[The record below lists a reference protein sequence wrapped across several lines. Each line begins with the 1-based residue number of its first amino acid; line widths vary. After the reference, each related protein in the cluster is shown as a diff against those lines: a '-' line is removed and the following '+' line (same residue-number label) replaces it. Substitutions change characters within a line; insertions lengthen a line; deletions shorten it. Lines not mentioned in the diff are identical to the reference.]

1 MVLVSDQKTGLH
13 PPNLT
18 MTNEPHLSAHS
29 TRNYFLSHR
38 PSRHLSQAFD
48 RLPAK
53 CRGVVWMR
61 KVEGLSQRDVARRL
75 NIAETTVEKHVARG
89 IRFLAGFLFGDELA
103 AKPVNPTTVDVPE
116 SEEDRGCT

>member
-38 PSRHLSQAFD
+38 PSRRLLLLSSSNAYVG
-48 RLPAK
+48 RY
-53 CRGVVWMR
+53 G
-61 KVEGLSQRDVARRL
+61 
-75 NIAETTVEKHVARG
+75 
-89 IRFLAGFLFGDELA
+89 
-103 AKPVNPTTVDVPE
+103 
-116 SEEDRGCT
+116 